1 MLNRHFHSDPIDR
14 PELREG
20 RVELGPV
27 QHVASPRFVFRI
39 EGSMWIYTDTVTGE
53 ERSFHGAELGR
64 AWAWKDSITKHTSAA
79 CRLPACDIGAQA
91 TSRHKESSMAL
102 KGKKPSAVK
111 KRLKAL
117 FFGSAGVGKT
127 TAAIQFPKPY
137 LIDTERGAENDQY
150 VRALEA
156 SGGVYFHTTDF
167 DEMTQE
173 ITALMTERHS
183 FCTVI
188 IDPLT
193 VPYMAELDKEAK
205 RLANKDDPSG
215 TAFGRNKQV
224 PDRKVKHLLNLLLRL
239 DMNVII
245 TSHAKGE
252 WKNGQP
258 TGTDTFDCYARLDYL
273 FDLVFQIQKR
283 GKERVGIVRKTRCQ
297 GFEEGEVFP
306 FSYDEI
312 AGKYGREELER
323 GAKAESLASAEQVAE
338 ITRLVDLLKVPSETT
353 DKWLEKAMA
362 DSWAEMPADAI
373 SKCISSLT
381 NKLAGTAA

>member
-1 MLNRHFHSDPIDR
+1 
-14 PELREG
+14 
-20 RVELGPV
+20 
-27 QHVASPRFVFRI
+27 
-39 EGSMWIYTDTVTGE
+39 
-53 ERSFHGAELGR
+53 
-64 AWAWKDSITKHTSAA
+64 
-79 CRLPACDIGAQA
+79 
-91 TSRHKESSMAL
+91 MAL
-102 KGKKPSAVK
+102 RGKKPSAVT

-117 FFGSAGVGKT
+117 FFGTAGVGKT
-127 TAAIQFPKPY
+127 TAAIQFPAPY

-150 VRALEA
+150 VKALEA

-173 ITALMTERHS
+173 ITALMTEKHS
-183 FCTVI
+183 YRTVI

-205 RLANKDDPSG
+205 RLVSKDDPVG

-252 WKNGQP
+252 WKNGAP

-283 GKERVGIVRKTRCQ
+283 GKDRVGIVRKTRCA

-306 FSYDEI
+306 FSYESI
-312 AGKYGREELER
+312 AEKYGREVLER
-323 GAKAESLASAEQVAE
+323 TSAPAILATAEQVSE
-338 ITRLVDLLKVPSETT
+338 ITRLVDLLKTPSDTT
-353 DKWLEKAMA
+353 DKWLDKAQA
-362 DSWAEMPADAI
+362 ETWAEMPQEAI
-373 SKCISSLT
+373 AKCIAYLNNT
-381 NKLAGTAA
+381 LAGTAAA